1 MDYMT
6 ELAAIANKN
15 GGIIETKTAAQR
27 GISKAMLYKLCKAEK
42 IHRIVKGQYVLP
54 EDMQDELLSI
64 SRRSGKI
71 IFSHETALFLH
82 GISDR
87 TPFEHTVTAPSGCI
101 PSAAIKAECKV
112 YYIKPKL
119 FELGKTMLQTPAG
132 NPVPCYDLERTICD
146 VIRSRNKIGTETFLS
161 ALKQYAV
168 SPKKD
173 LNRLDEY
180 GPSDAGIGRTAPI
193 FGGATVSNAMSLK
206 AKIRNI
212 AKQKNIPAQVIL
224 QNYMFERLLVRL
236 AASTYKDKFVLKGGM
251 LVAAIV
257 GLDNRATMD
266 LDTTLKNLPLTPET
280 IRSALEQVAAVP
292 FDDGVT
298 FEVGKISPIR
308 EDDIYG
314 GYRVML
320 NAHFDTLITPLSIDV
335 STGDAITPH
344 AVQYQFSE
352 IFDDEKSYEL
362 WAYNI
367 ETVMAEKVETILRRG
382 VFNTRPRDFYDAYI
396 LATTQKFDKAV
407 FTEALNATATL
418 SRHRPADCGC
428 ACHFAQ
434 H

>member
-64 SRRSGKI
+64 SRRSGKV

-112 YYIKPKL
+112 YYIKPEL
-119 FELGKTMLQTPAG
+119 FELGKTMLETPAG
-132 NPVPCYDLERTICD
+132 NSVPCYDLERTICD

-180 GPSDAGIGRTAPI
+180 ARQMR
-193 FGGATVSNAMSLK
+193 VSGVL
-206 AKIRNI
+206 R
-212 AKQKNIPAQVIL
+212 QYLEV
-224 QNYMFERLLVRL
+224 LL
-236 AASTYKDKFVLKGGM
+236 
-251 LVAAIV
+251 
-257 GLDNRATMD
+257 
-266 LDTTLKNLPLTPET
+266 
-280 IRSALEQVAAVP
+280 
-292 FDDGVT
+292 
-298 FEVGKISPIR
+298 
-308 EDDIYG
+308 
-314 GYRVML
+314 
-320 NAHFDTLITPLSIDV
+320 
-335 STGDAITPH
+335 
-344 AVQYQFSE
+344 
-352 IFDDEKSYEL
+352 
-362 WAYNI
+362 
-367 ETVMAEKVETILRRG
+367 
-382 VFNTRPRDFYDAYI
+382 
-396 LATTQKFDKAV
+396 
-407 FTEALNATATL
+407 
-418 SRHRPADCGC
+418 
-428 ACHFAQ
+428 
-434 H
+434 

>member
-1 MDYMT
+1 MDYMA

-15 GGIIETKTAAQR
+15 GGIIETKTAAQH

-112 YYIKPKL
+112 YYIKPEL
-119 FELGKTMLQTPAG
+119 FELGKTILQTPAG

-180 GPSDAGIGRTAPI
+180 ARQMR
-193 FGGATVSNAMSLK
+193 VSGVL
-206 AKIRNI
+206 R
-212 AKQKNIPAQVIL
+212 QYLEV
-224 QNYMFERLLVRL
+224 LL
-236 AASTYKDKFVLKGGM
+236 
-251 LVAAIV
+251 
-257 GLDNRATMD
+257 
-266 LDTTLKNLPLTPET
+266 
-280 IRSALEQVAAVP
+280 
-292 FDDGVT
+292 
-298 FEVGKISPIR
+298 
-308 EDDIYG
+308 
-314 GYRVML
+314 
-320 NAHFDTLITPLSIDV
+320 
-335 STGDAITPH
+335 
-344 AVQYQFSE
+344 
-352 IFDDEKSYEL
+352 
-362 WAYNI
+362 
-367 ETVMAEKVETILRRG
+367 
-382 VFNTRPRDFYDAYI
+382 
-396 LATTQKFDKAV
+396 
-407 FTEALNATATL
+407 
-418 SRHRPADCGC
+418 
-428 ACHFAQ
+428 
-434 H
+434 